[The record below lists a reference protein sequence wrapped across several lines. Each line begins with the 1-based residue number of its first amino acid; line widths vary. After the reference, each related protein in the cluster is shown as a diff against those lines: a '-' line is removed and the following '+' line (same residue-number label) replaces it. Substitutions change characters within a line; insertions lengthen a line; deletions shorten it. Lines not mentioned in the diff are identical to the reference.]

1 MRARLLGRR
10 LLASIAA
17 VGMIASAPQALAQS
31 ASGDSDCKA
40 CGRVVSIRLLTA
52 AERWEPLG
60 SAVGSAAGSSADLS
74 GPGGPA
80 QPSTVSSFR
89 IGRGGKNEGIVLLG
103 SAGGANY
110 KKAPTSYEHR
120 RWEVTVRLDDG
131 QTRAVGMAYEPF
143 VREGDRVRI
152 AGNNVELLD

>member
-1 MRARLLGRR
+1 MRARPFSRR
-10 LLASIAA
+10 LLISIAVVGA
-17 VGMIASAPQALAQS
+17 VASAPHVLAQS
-31 ASGDSDCKA
+31 ASSDSDCRA
-40 CGRVVSIRLLTA
+40 CGRVVTIRTVTS

-60 SAVGSAAGSSADLS
+60 SAVGSAPDVG
-74 GPGGPA
+74 GPGGSM

-89 IGRGGKNEGIVLLG
+89 IGRGGKNEGMVLLG

-110 KKAPTSYEHR
+110 KKSSTSYEQR
-120 RWEVTVRLDDG
+120 RWEVTVKLDDG
-131 QTRAVGMAYEPF
+131 ETRAVSMGYEPF

>member
-1 MRARLLGRR
+1 MRARPLGRTAR
-10 LLASIAA
+10 ALVAVAA
-17 VGMIASAPQALAQS
+17 VLASAPQALAQS
-31 ASGDSDCKA
+31 ASTTTDCRA
-40 CGRVVSIRLLTA
+40 CGRVVSIRTVTS

-60 SAVGSAAGSSADLS
+60 SAVGSAADVG
-74 GPGGPA
+74 GPGGSM

-89 IGRGGKNEGIVLLG
+89 IGRGGKNEGMVLLG

-110 KKAPTSYEHR
+110 KKSSTSYEQR
-120 RWEVTVRLDDG
+120 RWEVTVKLDDG
-131 QTRAVGMAYEPF
+131 QTRAVSMGYEPF